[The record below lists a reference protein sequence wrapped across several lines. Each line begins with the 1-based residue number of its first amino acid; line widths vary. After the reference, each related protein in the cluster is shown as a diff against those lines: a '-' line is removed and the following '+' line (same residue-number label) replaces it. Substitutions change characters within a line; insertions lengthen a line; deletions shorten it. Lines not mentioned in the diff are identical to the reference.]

1 MISCKIEKDLRLFED
16 DFERYTAFCRTNSL
30 SLMDGVGR
38 LMDLAGVASAEEM
51 LADIEREKEK
61 REMQKND
68 PRYLADLISRAE
80 AGDSASQA
88 ELAHAYSSGICV
100 AQDYAK
106 AVFWA
111 EKAAAAGECVAELLL
126 GSMYM
131 TGHGVPKDYA
141 KAREFLSSSSEYGNP
156 LYMVLAGQA
165 CLGCSRSNSDVPK
178 SENPVLQ
185 EAVSWFSRAADLRC
199 PEGEF
204 MLGLCYLQGL
214 GVEMDAELGKIRLL
228 RGMFKSGDDEM
239 FEFGAEIMGRMRD
252 KERAA
257 LRRKG
262 FLRTLGRCKPGTTRR
277 ARAVWNVNKL

>member
-1 MISCKIEKDLRLFED
+1 MISCKIKDMRLFED

-38 LMDLAGVASAEEM
+38 LMDMAGVASAEEM

-68 PRYLADLISRAE
+68 PQYLADLISRAE

-88 ELAHAYSSGICV
+88 ELAHAYPSEICV
-100 AQDYAK
+100 SKDYSK
-106 AVFWA
+106 AAFWA
-111 EKAAAAGECVAELLL
+111 EKAAAAGECAAELLL

-141 KAREFLSSSSEYGNP
+141 KARELLSRSSEYGNP
-156 LYMVLAGQA
+156 LYMVLAGLA
-165 CLGCSRSNSDVPK
+165 CLSCARSDSSVPK

-204 MLGLCYLQGL
+204 MLGLCYLKGY
-214 GVEMDAELGKIRLL
+214 GVEEDAELGKIRLL

-239 FEFGAEIMGRMRD
+239 FEFGAELMGKIREI
-252 KERAA
+252 ERAA
-257 LRRKG
+257 FRRKG
-262 FLRTLGRCKPGTTRR
+262 FLRRLGRCKPGTTRR
-277 ARAVWNVNKL
+277 ARAVWNVIKL